1 MASKPDPQTENK
13 RWVLYAL
20 FVAVIAWLALWSVTQ
35 LPVGGLTKVLFFV
48 ALFFAITGTL
58 MPAIAYLNA
67 RFGSASPGMY
77 RFRFIRQSG
86 QIGFMAVIIAWLQ
99 MLRVLDWTLALIVIG
114 VFALIETFL
123 ITRESPGS

>member
-1 MASKPDPQTENK
+1 MSSRPELPTDNK
-13 RWVLYAL
+13 RWMLYAL
-20 FVAVIAWLALWSVTQ
+20 FVAVVAWSALWGVIQ
-35 LPVGGLTKVLFFV
+35 LPVSGLTQVFFFV
-48 ALFFAITGTL
+48 ALFFAIASTL

-67 RFGSASPGMY
+67 RFGSVSPRIH

-86 QIGFMAVIIAWLQ
+86 QIGLMVVIIAWLQ
-99 MLRVLDWTLALIVIG
+99 MMRVLDWTLALIVVG